1 MLGDDNNCGCP
12 FWTCATIFTI
22 LILASNSDTPKQQ
35 VTLSSTMFPLD
46 SYFTQISTAQLF
58 NETSNESC
66 FVPIVVTTSAYGEFD
81 LVNFTVRR
89 YLRGGHSGGHS
100 SGHSGGH
107 SEGHSSQSH
116 ANPTRYRTT
125 STVRATTA
133 IVVLHTFPFSNVYL
147 SGHDKKYILY
157 QNEICVES
165 ETFTIRA
172 DEALWGNSWFG
183 RAWSYRVYCH

>member
-1 MLGDDNNCGCP
+1 MLREDRNCDCP
-12 FWTCATIFTI
+12 FLICYAIFTVVM
-22 LILASNSDTPKQQ
+22 LAFNSDTPEQQ
-35 VTLSSTMFPLD
+35 VTFSSTMFPLN
-46 SYFTQISTAQLF
+46 SYFTHVSTAQLF
-58 NETSNESC
+58 DETSNESC

-89 YLRGGHSGGHS
+89 YLRGGHSGS
-100 SGHSGGH
+100 HSGAH

-116 ANPTRYRTT
+116 VDSIRYTT
-125 STVRATTA
+125 SLHTVRATTA
-133 IVVLHTFPFSNVYL
+133 IVVLHTFPLSNVYL
-147 SGHDKKYILY
+147 SGHDKKYVLY

-183 RAWSYRVYCH
+183 HA